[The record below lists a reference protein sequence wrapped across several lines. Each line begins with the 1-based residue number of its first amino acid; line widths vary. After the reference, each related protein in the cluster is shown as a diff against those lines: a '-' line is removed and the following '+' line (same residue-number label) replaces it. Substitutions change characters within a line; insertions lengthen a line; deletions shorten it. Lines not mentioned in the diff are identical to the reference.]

1 MVTQNTVNKVMPT
14 GVIVGTTD
22 AQTLTSKRITKRVVT
37 VNVPG
42 ATPTTNT
49 DNTDIAE
56 FTGLATAITSMTTNL
71 SGTPINGDLLQFSFV
86 DNGTARAITWGT
98 SFANGGLVN
107 LPTTTIISVVLRV
120 LVQYQTIASLN
131 KWVCIA
137 VA

>member
-1 MVTQNTVNKVMPT
+1 MKITTPTNDSTFVITSGGTQT
-14 GVIVGTTD
+14 
-22 AQTLTSKRITKRVVT
+22 QTNKRITRRLVS
-37 VNVPG
+37 VNAPG

-49 DNTDIAE
+49 DNVDIAE

-71 SGTPINGDLLQFSFV
+71 SGTPVNGDMVEFIFL
-86 DNGTARAITWGT
+86 DDGTARAITWGS
-98 SFANGGLVN
+98 SFANGGLVS
-107 LPTTTIISVVLRV
+107 LPTTTVISTVLRV